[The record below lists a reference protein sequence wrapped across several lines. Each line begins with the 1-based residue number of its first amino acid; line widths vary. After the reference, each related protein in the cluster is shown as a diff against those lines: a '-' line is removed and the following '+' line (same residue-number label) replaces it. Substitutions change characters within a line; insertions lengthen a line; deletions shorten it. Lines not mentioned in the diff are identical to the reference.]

1 MEMDGSGID
10 GASHIGKRNECLEG
24 LCGFEEVGIYKGK
37 QGCWIKKCEQCVTE
51 GYGNKVQVGFF
62 HLCRFLFRKRKNK

>member
-1 MEMDGSGID
+1 MVGG
-10 GASHIGKRNECLEG
+10 GLLWGNEREEG
-24 LCGFEEVGIYKGK
+24 VGIYKGK